1 MSEEFDWVDRD
12 RGVLTKRD
20 REILLGRAGD
30 DLDKNAQNVRRYN
43 IRERIQNALYDFH
56 IIAQNLPLAD
66 IQQLFEPA
74 YDWSRER
81 RQLDEDGRTSAQ
93 PDMNQLLW
101 SWLSL
106 FDFFSYG
113 MYAGGKQE
121 TQVLMEG
128 LVEGGIERGYREYQ
142 HDNLQTYREIDVD
155 LNLSYGN
162 LVLRNNYL
170 RGVQQDL
177 PSETSEIAKEVLR
190 LRRLRKISQMDAS
203 RWFDKYVRQPEFD

>member
-1 MSEEFDWVDRD
+1 MSEEFDWVERD

-20 REILLGRAGD
+20 REILLGRAGE

-43 IRERIQNALYDFH
+43 IRERIKNALYDFH

-81 RQLDEDGRTSAQ
+81 RQLDEEGRTSVQ
-93 PDMNQLLW
+93 PDIDQLLW
-101 SWLSL
+101 SWLAL
-106 FDFFSYG
+106 FEFFSYG
-113 MYAGGKQE
+113 MYAGGKRE

-155 LNLSYGN
+155 LGLNYGN
-162 LVLRNNYL
+162 LMLRNNYL

-177 PSETSEIAKEVLR
+177 PSETSETAKEVLR
-190 LRRLRKISQMDAS
+190 LRRLRKISQIDAS
-203 RWFDKYVRQPEFD
+203 RWFDEYVRQPEFD

>member
-1 MSEEFDWVDRD
+1 MSEEFDWVERD

-20 REILLGRAGD
+20 RQILLGQSGEN
-30 DLDKNAQNVRRYN
+30 LDKNAQNVRRYN
-43 IRERIQNALYDFH
+43 IRERIKNSLYDFH

-81 RQLDEDGRTSAQ
+81 RQLDEEGRTSAQ
-93 PDMNQLLW
+93 PDIDQLLW
-101 SWLSL
+101 SWLAL
-106 FDFFSYG
+106 FEFFSYG

-121 TQVLMEG
+121 TQVLMQG

-155 LNLSYGN
+155 LGLNYGN

-190 LRRLRKISQMDAS
+190 LRRLRKISQIDAS
-203 RWFDKYVRQPEFD
+203 RWFDEYVRKPEFD

>member
-1 MSEEFDWVDRD
+1 MSEEFDWVERD

-20 REILLGRAGD
+20 REILLGRAGN

-56 IIAQNLPLAD
+56 IIVQNLPLAD
-66 IQQLFEPA
+66 IQQLFDPA
-74 YDWSRER
+74 YDWSRNR
-81 RQLDEDGRTSAQ
+81 RRLDEEGRTSTQ
-93 PDMNQLLW
+93 PEIDELLR

-106 FDFFSYG
+106 FEFFSYG

-128 LVEGGIERGYREYQ
+128 LIEGGIERGYREYQ
-142 HDNLQTYREIDVD
+142 HDNLQTYREIDVNID
-155 LNLSYGN
+155 LNYGN

-190 LRRLRKISQMDAS
+190 LRRLRKISQKDAS
-203 RWFDKYVRQPEFD
+203 RWFDEYVQQPEFD

>member
-1 MSEEFDWVDRD
+1 MSEEFEWVERD

-56 IIAQNLPLAD
+56 IIVQNLPLAD
-66 IQQLFEPA
+66 IQQLFDPA
-74 YDWSRER
+74 YDWSRNR
-81 RQLDEDGRTSAQ
+81 RRLDEEGRTSTQ
-93 PDMNQLLW
+93 PEIDELLR

-106 FDFFSYG
+106 FEFFSYG

-128 LVEGGIERGYREYQ
+128 LIEGGIERGYREYQ
-142 HDNLQTYREIDVD
+142 HDNLQTYREIDVNID
-155 LNLSYGN
+155 FNYGN

-190 LRRLRKISQMDAS
+190 LRRLRKISQKDAS
-203 RWFDKYVRQPEFD
+203 RWFDEYVQQPEFD

>member
-1 MSEEFDWVDRD
+1 MSEEFDWVERD

-20 REILLGRAGD
+20 REILLGQAGEN
-30 DLDKNAQNVRRYN
+30 LDKNAQNVRRYN
-43 IRERIQNALYDFH
+43 IRERIKNSLYDFH

-81 RQLDEDGRTSAQ
+81 RRLDEEGRTSAQ
-93 PDMNQLLW
+93 PDIDQLLW
-101 SWLSL
+101 SWLAL
-106 FDFFSYG
+106 FEFFSYG

-121 TQVLMEG
+121 TQVLMQG

-155 LNLSYGN
+155 LGLNYGN

-177 PSETSEIAKEVLR
+177 PSETSEIAEEVLR
-190 LRRLRKISQMDAS
+190 LRRLRKISQIDAS
-203 RWFDKYVRQPEFD
+203 RWFDEFVRKPEFD

>member
-1 MSEEFDWVDRD
+1 MSEEFDWVERD

-66 IQQLFEPA
+66 IQQLFDPA
-74 YDWSRER
+74 YDWSRNR
-81 RQLDEDGRTSAQ
+81 RRLDEEGRTSTQ
-93 PDMNQLLW
+93 PEIDELLR

-106 FDFFSYG
+106 FEFFSYG

-142 HDNLQTYREIDVD
+142 HDNLQIYREIDVNID
-155 LNLSYGN
+155 LNYGN
-162 LVLRNNYL
+162 LVFRNNYL

-190 LRRLRKISQMDAS
+190 LRRLRKISQKDAT
-203 RWFDKYVRQPEFD
+203 RWFDEYVQQPEFD

>member
-1 MSEEFDWVDRD
+1 MSEEFDWVERD

-20 REILLGRAGD
+20 REILLGQAGEN
-30 DLDKNAQNVRRYN
+30 LDKNAQNVRRYN
-43 IRERIQNALYDFH
+43 IRERIKNSLYDFH

-81 RQLDEDGRTSAQ
+81 RRLDEEGRTSAQ
-93 PDMNQLLW
+93 PDIDHLLW
-101 SWLSL
+101 SWLAL
-106 FDFFSYG
+106 FEFFSYG

-121 TQVLMEG
+121 TQVLMQG

-155 LNLSYGN
+155 LGLNYGN

-177 PSETSEIAKEVLR
+177 PSETSEIAEEVLR
-190 LRRLRKISQMDAS
+190 LRRLRKISQIDAS
-203 RWFDKYVRQPEFD
+203 RWFDEYVRKPEFD

>member
-1 MSEEFDWVDRD
+1 MSEEFDWVERD

-66 IQQLFEPA
+66 IQQLFDPA
-74 YDWSRER
+74 YDWSRNR
-81 RQLDEDGRTSAQ
+81 RRLDEEGRTSTQ
-93 PDMNQLLW
+93 PEIDELLR

-106 FDFFSYG
+106 FEFFSYG

-128 LVEGGIERGYREYQ
+128 LIEGGIERGYREYQ
-142 HDNLQTYREIDVD
+142 HDNLQTYREIDVNID
-155 LNLSYGN
+155 LNYGN

-190 LRRLRKISQMDAS
+190 LRRLRKISQIDAS
-203 RWFDKYVRQPEFD
+203 RWFNEYVRKPDFD

>member
-1 MSEEFDWVDRD
+1 MSEEFDWVERD

-20 REILLGRAGD
+20 REILLGRAGE

-43 IRERIQNALYDFH
+43 IRERIKNALYDFH

-81 RQLDEDGRTSAQ
+81 RQLDEEGRTSAQ
-93 PDMNQLLW
+93 SDIDQLLW
-101 SWLSL
+101 SWLALSE
-106 FDFFSYG
+106 FFSYG
-113 MYAGGKQE
+113 MYAGGKRE

-155 LNLSYGN
+155 LGLNYGN
-162 LVLRNNYL
+162 LMLRNNYL

-190 LRRLRKISQMDAS
+190 LRRLRKISQIDAS
-203 RWFDKYVRQPEFD
+203 RWFDEYVRQPEFD

>member
-1 MSEEFDWVDRD
+1 MSEEFDWVERD

-20 REILLGRAGD
+20 REILLGQSGEN
-30 DLDKNAQNVRRYN
+30 LDKNAQNVRRYN
-43 IRERIQNALYDFH
+43 IRERIKNSLYDFH

-81 RQLDEDGRTSAQ
+81 RQLDEEGRTSAQ
-93 PDMNQLLW
+93 PDIDQLLW
-101 SWLSL
+101 SWLAL
-106 FDFFSYG
+106 FEFFSYG

-121 TQVLMEG
+121 TQVLMQG

-155 LNLSYGN
+155 LGLNYGN

-190 LRRLRKISQMDAS
+190 LRRLRKISQIDAS
-203 RWFDKYVRQPEFD
+203 RWFDEYVRKPEFD

>member
-1 MSEEFDWVDRD
+1 MSEEFDWVERD

-20 REILLGRAGD
+20 REILLGRAGE

-43 IRERIQNALYDFH
+43 IRERIKNALYDFH

-81 RQLDEDGRTSAQ
+81 RQLDEEGRTSAQ
-93 PDMNQLLW
+93 SDIDQLLW
-101 SWLSL
+101 SWLAL
-106 FDFFSYG
+106 FEFFSYG
-113 MYAGGKQE
+113 MYAGGKRE

-155 LNLSYGN
+155 LGLNYGN
-162 LVLRNNYL
+162 LMLRNNYL

-190 LRRLRKISQMDAS
+190 LRRLRKISQIDAS
-203 RWFDKYVRQPEFD
+203 RWFDEYVRQPEFD

>member
-1 MSEEFDWVDRD
+1 MSEEFDWVERD

-20 REILLGRAGD
+20 REILLGRAGE

-43 IRERIQNALYDFH
+43 IRERIKNALYDFH

-81 RQLDEDGRTSAQ
+81 RQLDEEGRTSAQ
-93 PDMNQLLW
+93 PDIDQLLW
-101 SWLSL
+101 SWLAL
-106 FDFFSYG
+106 FEFFSYG
-113 MYAGGKQE
+113 MYAGGKRE

-155 LNLSYGN
+155 LGLNYGN
-162 LVLRNNYL
+162 LMLRNNYL

-190 LRRLRKISQMDAS
+190 LRRLRKISQIDAS
-203 RWFDKYVRQPEFD
+203 RWFDEYVRQPEFD

>member
-1 MSEEFDWVDRD
+1 MSEEFDWVERD

-20 REILLGRAGD
+20 REILLGRAGKN
-30 DLDKNAQNVRRYN
+30 LDKNAQNVRRYN
-43 IRERIQNALYDFH
+43 IRERIKNSLYDFH

-81 RQLDEDGRTSAQ
+81 RQLDEEGRTSAQ
-93 PDMNQLLW
+93 PDIDQLLW
-101 SWLSL
+101 SWLAL
-106 FDFFSYG
+106 FEFFSYG

-121 TQVLMEG
+121 TQVLMQG

-155 LNLSYGN
+155 LGLNYGN

-203 RWFDKYVRQPEFD
+203 RWFDEYVRKPEFD

>member
-1 MSEEFDWVDRD
+1 MSEEFDWVERD

-20 REILLGRAGD
+20 REILLGQSGEN
-30 DLDKNAQNVRRYN
+30 LDKNAQNVRRYN
-43 IRERIQNALYDFH
+43 IRERIKNSLYDFH

-81 RQLDEDGRTSAQ
+81 RQLDEEGRTSAQ
-93 PDMNQLLW
+93 PDIDQLLW
-101 SWLSL
+101 SWLTL
-106 FDFFSYG
+106 FEFFSYG

-121 TQVLMEG
+121 TQVLMQG

-155 LNLSYGN
+155 LGLNYGN

-190 LRRLRKISQMDAS
+190 LRRLRKISQIDAS
-203 RWFDKYVRQPEFD
+203 RWFDEYVRKPEFD

>member
-1 MSEEFDWVDRD
+1 MSEEFDWVERD

-20 REILLGRAGD
+20 RQILLGRAGD

-66 IQQLFEPA
+66 IQQLFDPA
-74 YDWSRER
+74 YDWSRNR
-81 RQLDEDGRTSAQ
+81 RRLDEEGRTSTQ
-93 PDMNQLLW
+93 PEIDELLR

-106 FDFFSYG
+106 FEFFSYG

-121 TQVLMEG
+121 TQVLLEG

-155 LNLSYGN
+155 LDLNYGN

-190 LRRLRKISQMDAS
+190 LRRLRKISQKDAS
-203 RWFDKYVRQPEFD
+203 RWFDEYVQQPQFD

>member
-1 MSEEFDWVDRD
+1 MSEEFDWVERD

-56 IIAQNLPLAD
+56 IIVQNLPLAD
-66 IQQLFEPA
+66 IQQLFDPA
-74 YDWSRER
+74 YDWSRNR
-81 RQLDEDGRTSAQ
+81 RRLDEEGRTSTQ
-93 PDMNQLLW
+93 PEIDELLR

-106 FDFFSYG
+106 FEFFSYG

-128 LVEGGIERGYREYQ
+128 LIEGGIERGYREYQ
-142 HDNLQTYREIDVD
+142 HDNLQTYREIDVNID
-155 LNLSYGN
+155 LNYGN

-190 LRRLRKISQMDAS
+190 LRRLRKISQKDAS
-203 RWFDKYVRQPEFD
+203 RWFDEYVQQPEFD

>member
-1 MSEEFDWVDRD
+1 MSEEFEWVDRD

-20 REILLGRAGD
+20 REILLSRAGD

-66 IQQLFEPA
+66 IQQLFDPA
-74 YDWSRER
+74 YDWSRKR
-81 RQLDEDGRTSAQ
+81 RQLDEDGRPSAQ
-93 PDMNQLLW
+93 PDMDQLLW

-106 FDFFSYG
+106 FEFFSYG

-155 LNLSYGN
+155 LDLNYGN

-190 LRRLRKISQMDAS
+190 LRRLRKISQEDAS
-203 RWFDKYVRQPEFD
+203 RWFDEYVRQPGSD

>member
-66 IQQLFEPA
+66 IQQLFDPA

-81 RQLDEDGRTSAQ
+81 RQLDEDRRTSAQ
-93 PDMNQLLW
+93 PDMDQLLW
-101 SWLSL
+101 SWMSL
-106 FDFFSYG
+106 FEFFSYG

-155 LNLSYGN
+155 LDLNYGN

-190 LRRLRKISQMDAS
+190 LRRLRKISQKDAS
-203 RWFDKYVRQPEFD
+203 RWFDEYVRQPEFD

>member
-1 MSEEFDWVDRD
+1 MSEEFDWVERD

-66 IQQLFEPA
+66 IQQLFDPA
-74 YDWSRER
+74 YDWSRNR
-81 RQLDEDGRTSAQ
+81 RRLDEEGRTSTQ
-93 PDMNQLLW
+93 PEIDELLR

-106 FDFFSYG
+106 FEFFSYG

-128 LVEGGIERGYREYQ
+128 LIEGGIERGYREYQ
-142 HDNLQTYREIDVD
+142 HDNLQTYREIDVNID
-155 LNLSYGN
+155 LNYGN

-190 LRRLRKISQMDAS
+190 LRRLRKISQKDAS
-203 RWFDKYVRQPEFD
+203 RWFDEYVQQPEFD

>member
-1 MSEEFDWVDRD
+1 MSEEFDWVERD

-66 IQQLFEPA
+66 IQQLFDPA
-74 YDWSRER
+74 YDWSRNR
-81 RQLDEDGRTSAQ
+81 RRLDEEGRTSTQ
-93 PDMNQLLW
+93 PEIGELLR

-106 FDFFSYG
+106 FEFFSYG

-128 LVEGGIERGYREYQ
+128 LIEGGIERGYREYQ
-142 HDNLQTYREIDVD
+142 HDNLQTYREIDVNID
-155 LNLSYGN
+155 LNYGN

-170 RGVQQDL
+170 QGVQQDL

-190 LRRLRKISQMDAS
+190 LRRLRKISQKDAS
-203 RWFDKYVRQPEFD
+203 RWFDEYVQQPEFD

>member
-1 MSEEFDWVDRD
+1 MSEEFDWVERD

-56 IIAQNLPLAD
+56 IIVQNLPLAD
-66 IQQLFEPA
+66 IQQLFDPA
-74 YDWSRER
+74 YDWSRNR
-81 RQLDEDGRTSAQ
+81 RRLDEEGRTSTQ
-93 PDMNQLLW
+93 PEIDELLR

-106 FDFFSYG
+106 FEFFSYG

-128 LVEGGIERGYREYQ
+128 LIEGGIERGYREYQ
-142 HDNLQTYREIDVD
+142 HDNLQTYREIDVNID
-155 LNLSYGN
+155 LNYGN

-177 PSETSEIAKEVLR
+177 PSETPEIAKEVLR
-190 LRRLRKISQMDAS
+190 LRRLRKISQKDAS
-203 RWFDKYVRQPEFD
+203 RWFDEYVQQPEFD